1 MATKLL
7 TLPLLPLLKLHLLL
21 PKLHL
26 LLLKPLLLLLKLLL
40 LLLLPKLLLPK
51 LLLLLLKPLLPLPK
65 LPLLLL
71 KPLLLQNNIFTVK
84 KAGYGLYPAFLF
96 FRRPL
101 PFFASHIR
109 YIIFRTH
116 TQTIL
121 LPVMPNLYD
130 RFLEFLSPAEILEA
144 TPALLNDQRR
154 RFVSEPDIIL
164 QPHSIENVQEIMR
177 FCFEHRIPV
186 TPQGGNTGLC
196 GAAVASGGVLL
207 NLSKIN
213 RIREINLA
221 DNSITVE
228 AGVILQNV
236 QKAAAEAGRLFPLS
250 LASEGS
256 CEIGGNI
263 ACNAGGLNVLRYGS
277 MRDLVL
283 GLEVVLPNGELVSH
297 LQPLHKNT
305 TGYDLR
311 HLFIGSE
318 GTLGIITAATLKLF
332 ARPQTIA
339 TAWVGLDDIES
350 AVQLLTAVQG
360 HFAERLT
367 SFELISR
374 YALALSS
381 EFSHLKQ
388 PTDANWH
395 VLLEL
400 TDSVPDAALDEKLAE
415 FLYQNGQE
423 NSIIAQSEQERLDLW
438 TLRENI
444 SASQRKLGTSIK
456 HDIAVPIAQVAA
468 FVRQCAPAL
477 ETRFPGIQIVCFGHL
492 GDGSLHYNTFL
503 PDVLSNDA
511 YRYEDAVNSI
521 VYEHILACHGTIAA
535 EHGIGTIK
543 KHWLPSV
550 RTPSEIALMRAI
562 KAQLDPHGIM
572 NPGKLL
578 P

>member
-1 MATKLL
+1 
-7 TLPLLPLLKLHLLL
+7 
-21 PKLHL
+21 
-26 LLLKPLLLLLKLLL
+26 
-40 LLLLPKLLLPK
+40 
-51 LLLLLLKPLLPLPK
+51 
-65 LPLLLL
+65 
-71 KPLLLQNNIFTVK
+71 
-84 KAGYGLYPAFLF
+84 
-96 FRRPL
+96 
-101 PFFASHIR
+101 
-109 YIIFRTH
+109 
-116 TQTIL
+116 
-121 LPVMPNLYD
+121 MPNLYD
-130 RFLEFLSPAEILEA
+130 CFLEFLSPAEILEA

-207 NLSKIN
+207 NLSKIH

-236 QKAAAEAGRLFPLS
+236 QKAASEAGRLFPLS

-388 PTDANWH
+388 PTEANWH

-415 FLYQNGQE
+415 FLYQNGKE

-562 KAQLDPHGIM
+562 KAQLDPHDMM

>member
-1 MATKLL
+1 
-7 TLPLLPLLKLHLLL
+7 
-21 PKLHL
+21 
-26 LLLKPLLLLLKLLL
+26 
-40 LLLLPKLLLPK
+40 
-51 LLLLLLKPLLPLPK
+51 
-65 LPLLLL
+65 
-71 KPLLLQNNIFTVK
+71 
-84 KAGYGLYPAFLF
+84 
-96 FRRPL
+96 
-101 PFFASHIR
+101 
-109 YIIFRTH
+109 
-116 TQTIL
+116 
-121 LPVMPNLYD
+121 MPNLYD

-164 QPHSIENVQEIMR
+164 QPHSIENVQKIMR

-196 GAAVASGGVLL
+196 GAAVASSGVLL

-332 ARPQTIA
+332 ACPQTIA

-415 FLYQNGQE
+415 FLYQNGKE

-477 ETRFPGIQIVCFGHL
+477 EARFPGIQIVCFGHL

>member
-1 MATKLL
+1 
-7 TLPLLPLLKLHLLL
+7 
-21 PKLHL
+21 
-26 LLLKPLLLLLKLLL
+26 
-40 LLLLPKLLLPK
+40 
-51 LLLLLLKPLLPLPK
+51 
-65 LPLLLL
+65 
-71 KPLLLQNNIFTVK
+71 
-84 KAGYGLYPAFLF
+84 
-96 FRRPL
+96 
-101 PFFASHIR
+101 
-109 YIIFRTH
+109 
-116 TQTIL
+116 
-121 LPVMPNLYD
+121 MPNLYD

-164 QPHSIENVQEIMR
+164 QPHSIENVQKIMR

-196 GAAVASGGVLL
+196 SAAVASGGVLL

-236 QKAAAEAGRLFPLS
+236 QKAASEAGRLFPLS

-283 GLEVVLPNGELVSH
+283 GLEVILPNGELVSH

-468 FVRQCAPAL
+468 FVHQCAPAL
-477 ETRFPGIQIVCFGHL
+477 KTRFPGIQIVCIGHL

-503 PDVLSNDA
+503 SDVLSNEA

>member
-1 MATKLL
+1 MLLLPHLKLL
-7 TLPLLPLLKLHLLL
+7 LMPLLPL

-26 LLLKPLLLLLKLLL
+26 LLH
-40 LLLLPKLLLPK
+40 LPLPK
-51 LLLLLLKPLLPLPK
+51 LLLLNLPLK
-65 LPLLLL
+65 LPLHPLHIMPLHLLHMLHITPQKQLKTLLL
-71 KPLLLQNNIFTVK
+71 LQLLLQNNIFTVK

-400 TDSVPDAALDEKLAE
+400 TDSVPDAAL
-415 FLYQNGQE
+415 
-423 NSIIAQSEQERLDLW
+423 SIKTAKKTASSR
-438 TLRENI
+438 NPNK
-444 SASQRKLGTSIK
+444 SASTCGRCVKTFPPPS
-456 HDIAVPIAQVAA
+456 ASS
-468 FVRQCAPAL
+468 APASN
-477 ETRFPGIQIVCFGHL
+477 TT
-492 GDGSLHYNTFL
+492 SLSRL
-503 PDVLSNDA
+503 PKSPPLS
-511 YRYEDAVNSI
+511 VNAPPPWKPVFR
-521 VYEHILACHGTIAA
+521 VYKLSASDIWATAACIT
-535 EHGIGTIK
+535 
-543 KHWLPSV
+543 
-550 RTPSEIALMRAI
+550 TPSC
-562 KAQLDPHGIM
+562 PTS
-572 NPGKLL
+572 
-578 P
+578 

>member
-7 TLPLLPLLKLHLLL
+7 TLLLLPLLKLHLLL
-21 PKLHL
+21 PKLPL
-26 LLLKPLLLLLKLLL
+26 LLLKLLLLLPKPLLLLPKPLLPKPLLLLLKLLL
-40 LLLLPKLLLPK
+40 
-51 LLLLLLKPLLPLPK
+51 PLPK
-65 LPLLLL
+65 LPLPLL

-196 GAAVASGGVLL
+196 GAAVASSGVLL

-503 PDVLSNDA
+503 PDVLSNEA
-511 YRYEDAVNSI
+511 YRYEDAVNTI

>member
-1 MATKLL
+1 MYKKSCGFVLNTVS
-7 TLPLLPLLKLHLLL
+7 
-21 PKLHL
+21 
-26 LLLKPLLLLLKLLL
+26 
-40 LLLLPKLLLPK
+40 
-51 LLLLLLKPLLPLPK
+51 PLPHR
-65 LPLLLL
+65 
-71 KPLLLQNNIFTVK
+71 
-84 KAGYGLYPAFLF
+84 A
-96 FRRPL
+96 
-101 PFFASHIR
+101 AS
-109 YIIFRTH
+109 
-116 TQTIL
+116 
-121 LPVMPNLYD
+121 
-130 RFLEFLSPAEILEA
+130 
-144 TPALLNDQRR
+144 
-154 RFVSEPDIIL
+154 
-164 QPHSIENVQEIMR
+164 
-177 FCFEHRIPV
+177 
-186 TPQGGNTGLC
+186 TGLC

-236 QKAAAEAGRLFPLS
+236 QKAASEAGRLFPLS

-297 LQPLHKNT
+297 LQPLHKILPVT
-305 TGYDLR
+305 TCATSLSAAKAHSALSPPLR
-311 HLFIGSE
+311 SNY
-318 GTLGIITAATLKLF
+318 F

-381 EFSHLKQ
+381 KFSYLKQ

-423 NSIIAQSEQERLDLW
+423 NSIITQSEQERLDLW

-477 ETRFPGIQIVCFGHL
+477 KTRFPGIQIVCFGHL

-503 PDVLSNDA
+503 SDVLSNEA

-562 KAQLDPHGIM
+562 KAQLDPHNIM

>member
-7 TLPLLPLLKLHLLL
+7 TLLLLPLLKLHLLL
-21 PKLHL
+21 PKLPLLLPKL
-26 LLLKPLLLLLKLLL
+26 LLLLPKLLLLLPKPLLPKPLLLLLKLLL
-40 LLLLPKLLLPK
+40 
-51 LLLLLLKPLLPLPK
+51 PLPK
-65 LPLLLL
+65 LPLPLL

-332 ARPQTIA
+332 ARPQTTA

-477 ETRFPGIQIVCFGHL
+477 KTRFPGIQIVCFGHL

-503 PDVLSNDA
+503 PDVLSNEA
-511 YRYEDAVNSI
+511 YRYEDAVNTI

-562 KAQLDPHGIM
+562 KAQLDPHNIM

>member
-1 MATKLL
+1 
-7 TLPLLPLLKLHLLL
+7 
-21 PKLHL
+21 
-26 LLLKPLLLLLKLLL
+26 
-40 LLLLPKLLLPK
+40 
-51 LLLLLLKPLLPLPK
+51 
-65 LPLLLL
+65 
-71 KPLLLQNNIFTVK
+71 
-84 KAGYGLYPAFLF
+84 
-96 FRRPL
+96 
-101 PFFASHIR
+101 
-109 YIIFRTH
+109 
-116 TQTIL
+116 
-121 LPVMPNLYD
+121 MPNLYD

-503 PDVLSNDA
+503 SDVLSNEA

-562 KAQLDPHGIM
+562 KAQLDPHNIM

>member
-7 TLPLLPLLKLHLLL
+7 TLLLLPLLKLHLLL

-26 LLLKPLLLLLKLLL
+26 LLPKLPLLLLKLLLLLPKPLLPKPLLLLLKLLL
-40 LLLLPKLLLPK
+40 
-51 LLLLLLKPLLPLPK
+51 PLPK
-65 LPLLLL
+65 LPLPLL

-332 ARPQTIA
+332 ARPQTTA

-477 ETRFPGIQIVCFGHL
+477 KTRFPGIQIVCFGHL

-503 PDVLSNDA
+503 PDVLSNEA
-511 YRYEDAVNSI
+511 YRYEDAVNTI

-562 KAQLDPHGIM
+562 KAQLDPHNIM

>member
-7 TLPLLPLLKLHLLL
+7 TLLLLPLLKLHLLL
-21 PKLHL
+21 PKLPL
-26 LLLKPLLLLLKLLL
+26 LLLKLLLLLPKPLLLLPKPLLPKPLLLLLKLLL
-40 LLLLPKLLLPK
+40 
-51 LLLLLLKPLLPLPK
+51 PLPK
-65 LPLLLL
+65 LPLPLL

-381 EFSHLKQ
+381 KFSYLKQ

-456 HDIAVPIAQVAA
+456 HDIAVPIAQVAT

-503 PDVLSNDA
+503 SDVLSNEA

-543 KHWLPSV
+543 KHGLPSV

-562 KAQLDPHGIM
+562 KAQLDPHNIM

>member
-7 TLPLLPLLKLHLLL
+7 TLLLLPLLKLHLLL
-21 PKLHL
+21 PKLPL
-26 LLLKPLLLLLKLLL
+26 LLLKLLLLLPKPLLLLPKPLLPKPLLLLLKLLL
-40 LLLLPKLLLPK
+40 
-51 LLLLLLKPLLPLPK
+51 PLPK
-65 LPLLLL
+65 LPLPLL

-164 QPHSIENVQEIMR
+164 QPHFIENIQEIMR

-186 TPQGGNTGLC
+186 TPQGGNTSLC

-339 TAWVGLDDIES
+339 TAWVGLDNIES

-381 EFSHLKQ
+381 KFSYLKQ

-456 HDIAVPIAQVAA
+456 HDIAVPIAQVAT

-503 PDVLSNDA
+503 SDVLSNEA

-562 KAQLDPHGIM
+562 KAQLDPHNIM

>member
-7 TLPLLPLLKLHLLL
+7 TLLLLPLLKLHLLL
-21 PKLHL
+21 PKLPL
-26 LLLKPLLLLLKLLL
+26 LLLKLLLLLPKPLLLLPKPLLPKPLLLLLKLLL
-40 LLLLPKLLLPK
+40 
-51 LLLLLLKPLLPLPK
+51 PLPK
-65 LPLLLL
+65 LPLPLL

-177 FCFEHRIPV
+177 FCFKHRIPV

-503 PDVLSNDA
+503 PDVLSNEA
-511 YRYEDAVNSI
+511 YRYEDAVNTI